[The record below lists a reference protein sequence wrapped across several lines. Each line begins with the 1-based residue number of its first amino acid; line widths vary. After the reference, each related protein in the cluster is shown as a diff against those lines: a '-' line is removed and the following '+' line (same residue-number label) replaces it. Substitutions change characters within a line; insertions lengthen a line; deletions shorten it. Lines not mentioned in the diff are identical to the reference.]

1 LGTALLFGPPL
12 VNRKIAQ
19 IAHPRSRRSA
29 VVVVVVV
36 VVAARTSENSY
47 LLSTSVN
54 KGKERKRR
62 ETLGSMIL

>member
-1 LGTALLFGPPL
+1 MLQGS
-12 VNRKIAQ
+12 
-19 IAHPRSRRSA
+19 PRDFSDSF
-29 VVVVVVV
+29 
-36 VVAARTSENSY
+36 